1 VVWPVDR
8 RHPDWP
14 RIRLAAAAIRQGQ
27 VIAIPTDTVYGLAG
41 DPFRPAVVERIF
53 EIKGRAKDQPILL
66 LIASL
71 DQLHALVRD
80 VPPVFRSIAARFWPG
95 PLTVI
100 LPASERVP
108 PEVTGGTGTV
118 AVRWPAAVLVQAVIR
133 EAGRP
138 LTGTSANRSGR
149 PAAGTAAEVERQ
161 LGRSV
166 YGIVDGGRSL
176 TRLPSTILDLTG
188 APRLVR
194 RGALPAA
201 RLAVY
206 LR

>member
-1 VVWPVDR
+1 MVWPVDR

-14 RIRLAAAAIRQGQ
+14 RIRLAAATIRQGQ

-53 EIKGRAKDQPILL
+53 QIKGRAKDQPILL

-71 DQLHALVRD
+71 NQLHALVRD
-80 VPPVFRSIAARFWPG
+80 VPPVFRAIAAHFWPG

-108 PEVTGGTGTV
+108 PEVTSGTGTV
-118 AVRWPAAVLVQAVIR
+118 AVRWPATALVQAIIR

-138 LTGTSANRSGR
+138 VTGTSANRSGR
-149 PAAGTAAEVERQ
+149 PAAATAAEVQR

-166 YGIVDGGRSL
+166 YGVVDSGRAR

-188 APRLVR
+188 KPRLVR

-201 RLAVY
+201 RLAAY
-206 LR
+206 L

>member
-1 VVWPVDR
+1 VWTVDR

-27 VIAIPTDTVYGLAG
+27 VVAIPTDTVYGLAG
-41 DPFRPAVVERIF
+41 DPFRPAVVDRIF

-80 VPPVFRSIAARFWPG
+80 IPPVFRSIAAQFWPG
-95 PLTVI
+95 PLTII
-100 LPASERVP
+100 LPASKRVP
-108 PEVTGGTGTV
+108 REVTGDTGTV
-118 AVRWPAAVLVQAVIR
+118 ALRWPAAVLTQAIIR

-138 LTGTSANRSGR
+138 VTGTSANRSGR
-149 PAAGTAAEVERQ
+149 PAAVTAAEVERE
-161 LGRSV
+161 LGRRV
-166 YGIVDGGRSL
+166 YAIVDGGRSR

-188 APRLVR
+188 TPRLVR

-201 RLAVY
+201 RLAAY